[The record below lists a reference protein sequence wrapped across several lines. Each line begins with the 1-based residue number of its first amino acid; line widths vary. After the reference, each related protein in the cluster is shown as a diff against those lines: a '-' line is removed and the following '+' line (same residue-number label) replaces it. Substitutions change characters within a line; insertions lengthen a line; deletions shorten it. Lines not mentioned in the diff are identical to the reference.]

1 MPPFQRQ
8 DSSRLALTACLLVC
22 GTGPVWCQTSANLS
36 LLSAYTARG
45 VTMDPQ
51 PVAQLR
57 VEHDIATR
65 CDTGC
70 EAGWYIGAFASP
82 VRLESRRQAQLV
94 AYGGRS
100 QRLGATMT
108 WDAGVTH
115 SRFTGSSRF
124 DYNEF
129 HVGLM
134 RGRSSAR
141 LLYSPA
147 YYGEERSLYL
157 DLGHA
162 YALDERWTVA
172 LHAGLLHPFEAK
184 GAKGANG
191 ETERDSADLRLT
203 LATKIGDYRLQA
215 GWQTTW
221 RPYGLAGAGPAR
233 ALTVGASLPF

>member
-1 MPPFQRQ
+1 MPSIHRQ
-8 DSSRLALTACLLVC
+8 DSFRFTLAACLLLC
-22 GTGPVWCQTSANLS
+22 STGPAWCQTSANLS

-65 CDTGC
+65 CDAGC
-70 EAGWYIGAFASP
+70 EAGWYVGAFASP
-82 VRLESRRQAQLV
+82 VRLDNRRQAQLI

-100 QRLGATMT
+100 QRVGATLT
-108 WDAGVTH
+108 WDVGVTH
-115 SRFTGSSRF
+115 SRFTGDSRF

-157 DLGHA
+157 DLNHA
-162 YALDERWTVA
+162 YPLGERWTLA
-172 LHAGLLHPFEAK
+172 LHAGLLRPF
-184 GAKGANG
+184 GANGANG
-191 ETERDSADLRLT
+191 ETEPDSADLRLT
-203 LATKIGDYRLQA
+203 LATQVGGYRLQA
-215 GWQTTW
+215 GWQKTW
-221 RPYGLAGAGPAR
+221 HPYHLTGTVPAR
-233 ALTVGASLPF
+233 TLTVGASRSF

>member
-1 MPPFQRQ
+1 MPSFQRQ
-8 DSSRLALTACLLVC
+8 DSFRLALSACLLLC
-22 GTGPVWCQTSANLS
+22 GAGPAWCQTSANLS

-65 CDTGC
+65 CDAGC

-82 VRLESRRQAQLV
+82 VRLDNRRQAQLI
-94 AYGGRS
+94 AYGGYS
-100 QRLGATMT
+100 QRVGATMT
-108 WDAGVTH
+108 WDAGLTH
-115 SRFTGSSRF
+115 SRFTGSSRL

-162 YALDERWTVA
+162 YPLDERWTVA
-172 LHAGLLHPFEAK
+172 LHAGLLRPIGAK
-184 GAKGANG
+184 GAKGD
-191 ETERDSADLRLT
+191 TEYDSADLRLT
-203 LATKIGDYRLQA
+203 LAAKVGDYRLQA
-215 GWQTTW
+215 GFQKAWH
-221 RPYGLAGAGPAR
+221 PYRLPGANPAR
-233 ALTVGASLPF
+233 TLTVGASLPF

>member
-1 MPPFQRQ
+1 MPYFKRQ
-8 DSSRLALTACLLVC
+8 DSLRFTLTACVVLC
-22 GTGPVWCQTSANLS
+22 SPGPAWCQTSLNLS

-45 VTMDPQ
+45 LTMDPQ

-57 VEHDIATR
+57 VEHDIATQ

-70 EAGWYIGAFASP
+70 EAGWYLGAFASP
-82 VRLESRRQAQLV
+82 VRLDNRRQAQLI

-100 QRLGATMT
+100 QRLGATLT
-108 WDAGVTH
+108 WDVGVTH
-115 SRFTGSSRF
+115 SRFTRGSRF

-157 DLGHA
+157 DLNHA
-162 YALDERWTVA
+162 WPLGEQWILA
-172 LHAGLLHPFEAK
+172 LHAGRLHPFS
-184 GAKGANG
+184 AKGANG
-191 ETERDSADLRLT
+191 EPERDSTDLRLT
-203 LATKIGDYRLQA
+203 LATQVGAWRLQA
-215 GWQTTW
+215 GWQTAW
-221 RPYGLAGAGPAR
+221 HPYHLPGTVPAR
-233 ALTVGASLPF
+233 ALTAGVSLPF